1 MCHIFIGCIS
11 SMFYILGL
19 FFNSVFFVFFLV
31 DWLGGTSGE
40 APLSESVKS
49 IAAKA
54 DPPKPRLH
62 ASLSP

>member
-1 MCHIFIGCIS
+1 
-11 SMFYILGL
+11 MFYILGL